1 MLYAVRCQSLAF
13 QHAARRI
20 PEGAL
25 FMAGECSDSP
35 IILVGA
41 PSAAGKSYFGRALIA
56 RQLTSVLD
64 LIEQPDVLK
73 QSVEFRQYD
82 LKSLPKQ
89 FSDNKIPIVE
99 IATQRMDRY
108 PSQRFWHNLLAT
120 IEARQTI
127 IYVTL
132 DVKKSVVCKNYFF
145 RIFREKKK
153 RNAFFK
159 YLDISSYVRQ
169 NWRLLRYLVTN
180 EIGDAQRNWDNFG
193 RSLLV
198 NRDARRIVFVRAV
211 PVGSGYEIVIQGE
224 HQADVAPDH
233 SLAGRAYAA

>member
-1 MLYAVRCQSLAF
+1 M
-13 QHAARRI
+13 
-20 PEGAL
+20 P
-25 FMAGECSDSP
+25 GEHSNSP

-56 RQLTSVLD
+56 RQLTPVLD
-64 LIEQPDVLK
+64 LLK
-73 QSVEFRQYD
+73 QPGEFRQYD

-89 FSDNKIPIVE
+89 FADNKIPIVE

-108 PSQRFWHNLLAT
+108 PKQRFWDNLLAN
-120 IEARQTI
+120 IETRQTI

-132 DVKKSVVCKNYFF
+132 DVKKSVVCRNYFF

-180 EIGDAQRNWDNFG
+180 EIGEAQRNWDNFG
-193 RSLLV
+193 RSLLA
-198 NRDARRIVFVRAV
+198 NGGAKRIVFVRAV
-211 PVGSGYEIVIQGE
+211 PMASGYEILIQPEE
-224 HQADVAPDH
+224 HANRVHA
-233 SLAGRAYAA
+233 